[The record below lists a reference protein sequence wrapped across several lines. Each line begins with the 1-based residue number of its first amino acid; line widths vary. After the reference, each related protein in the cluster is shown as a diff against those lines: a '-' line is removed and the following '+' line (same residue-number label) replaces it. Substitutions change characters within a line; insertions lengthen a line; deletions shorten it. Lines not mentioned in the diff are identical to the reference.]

1 MRVDHLPNKR
11 DATGAGRYP
20 GPRYGMRGLMSSSY
34 YAREQ
39 LAQRGGTRE
48 REGRGPQ
55 AKGGATLA
63 RMARACRT
71 AATPVLCVACVVWWP
86 VVGASPSRTG
96 GRRSRCGATGQRL
109 DPPVVFVSLS
119 GEWGGCRSARAVCA
133 ERCWRPGTTRTVAG
147 PTAQDPRMLIT
158 TLSSEVRGQRCTRPY
173 PWTVSH
179 RESNFNSFLGSSTAT
194 QVSSSA
200 CARLVVFQ
208 GKQRQGRK
216 ALPLDPY
223 CRARSAG
230 GRVKLTCMHAYHKYS
245 KSGETRDLLTTS
257 PKRVAH
263 SRLILVSGSAAFVV
277 PHPPQTRTV

>member
-179 RESNFNSFLGSSTAT
+179 RESNFNSFKVAPLPLTPHAVNHRPGSW
-194 QVSSSA
+194 VSEAQLSVGPLKLVSA
-200 CARLVVFQ
+200 KARAARLS
-208 GKQRQGRK
+208 
-216 ALPLDPY
+216 
-223 CRARSAG
+223 ARHDATAAAAPEAAG
-230 GRVKLTCMHAYHKYS
+230 AER
-245 KSGETRDLLTTS
+245 
-257 PKRVAH
+257 
-263 SRLILVSGSAAFVV
+263 
-277 PHPPQTRTV
+277 